1 MVKEKLNR
9 SIEIKKIKPNDYN
22 PNEMTRKEF
31 NECKRE
37 IKHLNKLPKPVI
49 VRPIDG
55 EFVIVDGEHNW
66 RAAKELGFTEVPCEI
81 IQVDDAEAMRQTYKR
96 NRHGTFNRIKLGKMF
111 ERVMKET
118 DWSLRKTAKEYDISD
133 GTIRNAFLYLKA
145 KELRNSYA
153 FEDLTIRQIRI
164 YLDLAPVIR
173 DKWLDAGAGIRTLFS
188 KGEIDFSEHLLGRK
202 LTESTFEEAERNYK
216 NYHSFQKDLD
226 ILDRLKAIYK
236 TGLSDKIIG
245 TEKGFQE
252 SIAKIEKFCNWEHWK
267 LCYGLLPRPMSRE
280 ALRKY
285 TMHFYSKY
293 EFSRSDFEGWFK
305 FIYRDSKFIITP
317 EEFET
322 ILEDS
327 RKFGCKPGYSYN
339 QPQSEYIK
347 NALQVILI
355 EKGILEKPLEE
366 DETISNPTEKLA
378 WLKIEKKA
386 PDYLKKSRLP
396 TEEKIKLFNYAP
408 EDIEPSILEEAKQ
421 KVIEQYKEDP
431 PITFSNILNDID
443 TYALLIEKKKGDD
456 KKTNEDLALNI
467 IKLSGLYQ
475 QEQDK
480 SKLDE
485 FRFALL
491 HMNTKELRRIEYIMR
506 YTEYA
511 QTMRSAFGIREA
523 KRDDYW
529 LKKIMESED

>member
-1 MVKEKLNR
+1 MAKERLNR

-226 ILDRLKAIYK
+226 ILDRLKAIHK
-236 TGLSDKIIG
+236 TGLSDKIKA
-245 TEKGFQE
+245 TPEGFQKTIKE
-252 SIAKIEKFCNWEHWK
+252 IEDFCSWEHWK
-267 LCYGLLPRPMSRE
+267 VAYGPLPRPMTGKM
-280 ALRKY
+280 LRKY
-285 TMHFYSKY
+285 TIHYYGVPSFM
-293 EFSRSDFEGWFK
+293 RSNFVELFKLIYFEGK
-305 FIYRDSKFIITP
+305 FQITP

-322 ILEDS
+322 ILKDS
-327 RKFGCKPGYSYN
+327 KKFGCEPGYAYQN
-339 QPQSEYIK
+339 PQYK
-347 NALQVILI
+347 YMKDALQVLLI
-355 EKGILEKPLEE
+355 EKGVLNEPVDIESLPNPAEELARLKFEK
-366 DETISNPTEKLA
+366 T
-378 WLKIEKKA
+378 A
-386 PDYLKKSRLP
+386 PDYLKSSALS
-396 TEEKIKLFNYAP
+396 TDIKIG
-408 EDIEPSILEEAKQ
+408 ILE
-421 KVIEQYKEDP
+421 YKP
-431 PITFSNILNDID
+431 NDID
-443 TYALLIEKKKGDD
+443 NDLLEKLKKNFVETCGERKWADLKD
-456 KKTNEDLALNI
+456 ILKELDELIAVNQVNKEYESKTEEDLTLSI
-467 IKLSGLYQ
+467 IKFSNLYKKEG
-475 QEQDK
+475 EQKKLDSFK
-480 SKLDE
+480 SKLL
-485 FRFALL
+485 RL
-491 HMNTKELRRIEYIMR
+491 TKKELHRIEDMMG
-506 YTEYA
+506 YTDW
-511 QTMRSAFGIREA
+511 TKSLRSAIGSREA

-529 LKKIMESED
+529 LKMIMESED